1 MSFAIAS
8 YPLTKG
14 GGILKIDWSAIRAEF
29 PALAG
34 RAYLNTAT
42 FGQLPQRATEA
53 VSRHWQHRDELACA
67 DFLDWYD
74 DVDRLRA
81 AIARL
86 IHAAPEDIAFVTNAA
101 AALGIVAA
109 GLEWRPGDNAV
120 TLAGEFPNYLY
131 LPALI
136 ERHGVELRADGRIDA
151 RTKLVAFSEVNY
163 ATGLRAPLAEISQ
176 RAKDHGAVLFVDGTQ
191 SLGALTFDVRATP
204 VDALAVHGYKWMN
217 SPTGAGFLYV
227 SPQLRERLP
236 PNAAGWR
243 THNAWR
249 EVDNL
254 HHGSPVL
261 KSSAEKYEAGGL
273 PFPLLYAMEASV
285 NMMLE
290 IGPDAIEQRVLTLGA
305 SARERLRRLGADVPH
320 NGSQIVAARFPA
332 HDASHLARE
341 LRERHVMVAA
351 RHGHLRVSPHFY
363 NNESDLDHMEEALRD
378 VLVHR

>member
-1 MSFAIAS
+1 
-8 YPLTKG
+8 L
-14 GGILKIDWSAIRAEF
+14 LDIDWSAVRAEF
-29 PALAG
+29 PALHG

-42 FGQLPQRATEA
+42 FGQLSRRATEA

-74 DVDRLRA
+74 DIDRLRG

-86 IHAAPEDIAFVTNAA
+86 IHAEPEDIAFVTNAA

-109 GLEWRPGDNAV
+109 GLEWHAGDNAV
-120 TLAGEFPNYLY
+120 TLADEFPNYLY

-136 ERHGVELRADGRIDA
+136 ERHGVELRADGCIDN
-151 RTKLVAFSEVNY
+151 RTRLVAFSEVNY
-163 ATGLRAPLAEISQ
+163 ATGLRAPLRDISA
-176 RAKDHGAVLFVDGTQ
+176 RAKEHGAVLFVDGTQ

-204 VDALAVHGYKWMN
+204 VDALAVHGYKWLN

-227 SPQLRERLP
+227 SPELRERLP
-236 PNAAGWR
+236 PNVAGWR
-243 THNAWR
+243 THQGWR

-261 KSSAEKYEAGGL
+261 KSSAEKYEGGGL
-273 PFPLLYAMEASV
+273 PFPLLYAMGASV
-285 NMMLE
+285 DMMLE
-290 IGPDAIEQRVLTLGA
+290 IGPDAIEQRVLALAA
-305 SARERLRRLGADVPH
+305 SAQERLRRLGAEVAE

-332 HDASHLARE
+332 HDVSQLAKE
-341 LRERHVMVAA
+341 LRARSVMVAA

-363 NNESDLDHMEEALRD
+363 NNEGDLQRMEEELGRI
-378 VLVHR
+378 LNTPR